1 LFPICGLG
9 SGEEKNQRLLDF
21 GKLFSWSKRK
31 EKRRWS
37 IKQKTGLQAGQRV
50 VWHVMIIFK
59 VAGCLQVSQK
69 QEEEKEKVFIGP
81 FATMCIILQPIFS
94 SRFKNKKV
102 SE

>member
-1 LFPICGLG
+1 
-9 SGEEKNQRLLDF
+9 
-21 GKLFSWSKRK
+21 
-31 EKRRWS
+31 
-37 IKQKTGLQAGQRV
+37 
-50 VWHVMIIFK
+50 MIIFK